1 MLRKSK
7 WWTQLGRGGA
17 CDHVLATRLQQ
28 RDVVYETSS
37 RTSLQVRTTRTTT
50 PGFNTTM
57 VFLWLW
63 PHNHNQ
69 TTTMDLTTMDCFGL
83 CS

>member
-1 MLRKSK
+1 MEEAPPALMS
-7 WWTQLGRGGA
+7 QLAVELVEMRA
-17 CDHVLATRLQQ
+17 LLLV
-28 RDVVYETSS
+28 
-37 RTSLQVRTTRTTT
+37 SLD

-83 CS
+83 RSRIHGCVWL